1 VCGVIARV
9 REKLTQ
15 IAGSVAV
22 HSGVCELNDVL
33 VSTPRS
39 LDHTHTDTVEFI
51 QTFSRSLPAVL
62 ALLLYQVIHTDTY
75 NLFISYV
82 YYLQYAQIHVSSI

>member
-1 VCGVIARV
+1 MFRLKMGCRDAEREHKAVCGV

-39 LDHTHTDTVEFI
+39 SDQTVSLTH
-51 QTFSRSLPAVL
+51 
-62 ALLLYQVIHTDTY
+62 
-75 NLFISYV
+75 NLR
-82 YYLQYAQIHVSSI
+82 L